1 MPVTQDD
8 ALVNRVIENDRR
20 VGLFI
25 IGWQHNVVQNNWH
38 VQNYTRR
45 QAMSRV
51 PKEVKDGLKAVNTQH
66 LERMRTGFFDEIFRA
81 GGRSIDSTFF
91 MTERDKRRVQ
101 TLSVDYYTKMRNAR
115 AFAARD
121 TERFVSHVWE
131 DTKARR
137 RMFGRTTQYLEHYGF
152 KGRPG
157 TLEFVEDPSG
167 IARMDKRFEE
177 VDKRFEAMDK
187 RFETMDK
194 RFEAMDKR
202 FDTLTTLI
210 INLQPLQKRTGG
222 FTLAPGLGNRQ

>member
-25 IGWQHNVVQNNWH
+25 IGWQHNVIQNNWH

-137 RMFGRTTQYLEHYGF
+137 RMFGRTTQYLDHYGF

-167 IARMDKRFEE
+167 IARMDKRFGVKAAIGADGRKYEYGRYARMQGDAFVNKVYNE
-177 VDKRFEAMDK
+177 GAFAAAE
-187 RFETMDK
+187 
-194 RFEAMDKR
+194 
-202 FDTLTTLI
+202 
-210 INLQPLQKRTGG
+210 G
-222 FTLAPGLGNRQ
+222 